1 MKQVGNIKLYSVKD
15 LHDALSVNQRTIRD
29 WFNKGRLKGI
39 KIGTQWHV
47 SEDNLQK
54 FLNAEE
60 AVNNKK

>member
-60 AVNNKK
+60 AVNVKK